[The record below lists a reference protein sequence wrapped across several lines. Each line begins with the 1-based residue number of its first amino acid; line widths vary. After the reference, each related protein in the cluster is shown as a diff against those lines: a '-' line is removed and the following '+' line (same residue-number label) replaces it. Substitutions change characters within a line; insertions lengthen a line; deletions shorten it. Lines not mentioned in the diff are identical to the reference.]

1 MFGGNGACAGF
12 CAAYHA
18 CFTIRA
24 GTGTDIARGFPAG
37 ITAQLGKIGF
47 RGFGALMIDA
57 KLPCWALFTTADT
70 DASLGDAAAFGTC
83 RFELFGIDMFRTCLG
98 L

>member
-1 MFGGNGACAGF
+1 MFGGNGAFAGF
-12 CAAYHA
+12 CTTYYA
-18 CFTIRA
+18 CLTILA
-24 GTGTDIARGFPAG
+24 GTCTNIAHGFPAG

-57 KLPCWALFTTADT
+57 KLPSRALFTTADT